1 MTARLEDTLAALWR
15 KHRPDVLGAVPSEI
29 DREPISA
36 GVGTGKAKRDQCANG
51 PVPTVPTVPAI
62 SEDSQERTRL
72 LDSAERWMLWQERSA
87 ILEFCSGF
95 SRLEAEDRATSE
107 LGYRPS
113 ETD

>member
-15 KHRPDVLGAVPSEI
+15 RHRPDAPGAVPSEI

-36 GVGTGKAKRDQCANG
+36 KVGTKKAEPDQRASG

-62 SEDSQERTRL
+62 SEDSPARARS
-72 LDSAERWMLWQERSA
+72 LDHAERWMLWQERSA
-87 ILEFCSGF
+87 ILEFCGGL

-113 ETD
+113 TAD